1 MKYKINQK
9 KIKMHNPEGVE
20 CETSFFATRDH
31 SPRWNLNATF
41 VKPGRTRRFAP
52 TTPEYVGFGRGIPPR
67 KPLTKGGS
75 KDISKM
81 LIFNPIKK
89 RYIAFPN

>member
-67 KPLTKGGS
+67 KPLTKVALMFHLG
-75 KDISKM
+75 
-81 LIFNPIKK
+81 FQ
-89 RYIAFPN
+89 RYIKNAYI